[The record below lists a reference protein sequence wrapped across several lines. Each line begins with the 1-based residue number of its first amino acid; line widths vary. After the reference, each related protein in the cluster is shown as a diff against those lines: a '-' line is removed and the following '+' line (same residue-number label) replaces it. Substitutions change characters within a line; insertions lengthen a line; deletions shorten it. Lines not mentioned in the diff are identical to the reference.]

1 MLVYVIRRIF
11 LSIPVLFGVLVVTF
25 TLGFYGPGD
34 PLTVFIGEEFFP
46 DEAMM
51 DRLRK
56 LHGLDRPY
64 WAQFGDFVLRYFRLD
79 LGNSLHGTHQPIFN
93 VVKKTLPISAQ
104 LGAAA
109 AVVVVLAGISLGALA
124 AVKQNTWIDYLIISF
139 SIAVR
144 SVPVFVLGPMLMIV
158 LVLWLKIME
167 TPIGWDG
174 LFSTKAILPVFL
186 MAAYPLLIVVRM
198 TRAGVLETISQNYVR
213 TARAKGLREGRVLT
227 RHMLKNSL
235 TPVLTSMGL
244 IMSGLITGAIFVE
257 LIFGIPGFAGAG
269 LNGFKTRDY
278 PLIMA
283 TTVIGGLIIISANL
297 LVDILYGF
305 LDPRVRYE

>member
-1 MLVYVIRRIF
+1 MLVYVIRRIL

-34 PLTVFIGEEFFP
+34 PLTVFIGEEFVP

-51 DRLRK
+51 ARLRK

-64 WAQFGDFVLRYFRLD
+64 WVQFGDFVLSYFRLD
-79 LGNSLHGTHQPIFN
+79 LGNSLHGTSQPIFN
-93 VVKKTLPISAQ
+93 IVKKTLPISVQ

-109 AVVVVLAGISLGALA
+109 AVLVALVGVPLGALA
-124 AVKQNTWIDYLIISF
+124 AIKQNTWIDYLIVSF

-144 SVPVFVLGPMLMIV
+144 SVPTFVLGPILMIV

-167 TPIGWDG
+167 TPVGWEG
-174 LFSTKAILPVFL
+174 LFSTNAILPVFL
-186 MAAYPLLIVVRM
+186 MAALPLLIVVRM
-198 TRAGVLETISQNYVR
+198 TRTGVLETISQNYVR
-213 TARAKGLREGRVLT
+213 TARAKGLREGKVLT

-235 TPVLTSMGL
+235 TPVLTSMGIIL
-244 IMSGLITGAIFVE
+244 GSLITGAIFVE